1 VIRLFR
7 RHRLRAAAA
16 EASAPVPVSRGL
28 GTSGISWA
36 KLMARVGEALS
47 LACPRRGGDIRLVSN
62 DVWSRHLPVEGAT

>member
-1 VIRLFR
+1 L
-7 RHRLRAAAA
+7 
-16 EASAPVPVSRGL
+16 E
-28 GTSGISWA
+28 TSGISWA